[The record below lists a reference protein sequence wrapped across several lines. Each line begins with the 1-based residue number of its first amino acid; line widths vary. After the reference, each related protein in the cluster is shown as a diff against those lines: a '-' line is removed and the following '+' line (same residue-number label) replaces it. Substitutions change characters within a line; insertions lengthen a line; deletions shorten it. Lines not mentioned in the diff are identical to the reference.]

1 MQRYFGLLYLLRALS
16 AQAHSLLHK
25 EMNLLWNL
33 EMTEMAAAHTHR
45 YKHVCM
51 YLQLYTYLVMF
62 GLKHILN
69 FGSIEQ
75 IVVFTNNVFDC
86 IKT

>member
-1 MQRYFGLLYLLRALS
+1 MS

-33 EMTEMAAAHTHR
+33 EITEMAAAHTHR

-51 YLQLYTYLVMF
+51 YLQLYTYLVTPPESRMTPYDD
-62 GLKHILN
+62 
-69 FGSIEQ
+69 E
-75 IVVFTNNVFDC
+75 
-86 IKT
+86 